1 MNLQDM
7 MTSREIQEKESKFG
21 SNLKES
27 NTKYI
32 YDLKECDN
40 FENDLNKN
48 DKNNSSNYSYTRSN
62 MIEKEIENNIEN
74 KNKHKIKNGNKIDI
88 TKSDRKLYG
97 GDMIS
102 ELVERIKKEQN
113 FNIPKEEPR
122 KSLVNWDEELKLG
135 LEQIKKIPTK
145 ISRNNTFYNPKELE
159 NQKFKKSKKYNEVIS
174 LLTKSLNMQINK
186 GSNYSKNGAF
196 FYYKNIRILKPII
209 YFNNNRMNN
218 KVYQPIRK
226 NKNKFYLSSIDGKA
240 IIDGERKNPDNFD
253 AFMERMRNQK
263 NNNTFFENNNLTMRR
278 SFSTSQK
285 NFHKIDKCFPYFGV
299 RKVNYYNKNYFMDE
313 INRINNLLFS

>member
-174 LLTKSLNMQINK
+174 LLTKSLNMQIR
-186 GSNYSKNGAF
+186 
-196 FYYKNIRILKPII
+196 IRI
-209 YFNNNRMNN
+209 
-218 KVYQPIRK
+218 
-226 NKNKFYLSSIDGKA
+226 
-240 IIDGERKNPDNFD
+240 
-253 AFMERMRNQK
+253 
-263 NNNTFFENNNLTMRR
+263 
-278 SFSTSQK
+278 
-285 NFHKIDKCFPYFGV
+285 
-299 RKVNYYNKNYFMDE
+299 
-313 INRINNLLFS
+313 